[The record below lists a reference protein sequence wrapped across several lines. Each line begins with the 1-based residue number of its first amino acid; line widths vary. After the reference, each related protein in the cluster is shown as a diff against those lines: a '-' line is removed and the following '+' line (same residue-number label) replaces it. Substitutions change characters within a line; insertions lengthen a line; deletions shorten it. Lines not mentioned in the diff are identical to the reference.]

1 MVATC
6 QLAMGLMSVSSTVE
20 PETAAAVT
28 ALALPSVVTAKAEVA
43 AVVAE
48 SASL

>member
-1 MVATC
+1 MVLPRFNVTD
-6 QLAMGLMSVSSTVE
+6 E
-20 PETAAAVT
+20 PETETEETEIVP
-28 ALALPSVVTAKAEVA
+28 LPPPKSVRETVKAEVA

>member
-1 MVATC
+1 M
-6 QLAMGLMSVSSTVE
+6 E

-48 SASL
+48 APRCR